1 MPTYAYLCP
10 AGHEFERFERKI
22 SDKSRVKCPTCGKMA
37 QRQISGGAGIHFK
50 GSGFYI
56 TDYKRAGEK
65 GEKGGKAEGSG
76 TGESKGK
83 QEGKKPDTKAKGE

>member
-65 GEKGGKAEGSG
+65 RETSEGSKPEAKG
-76 TGESKGK
+76 TKDA
-83 QEGKKPDTKAKGE
+83 KKPDTKAKGE